1 MKAIE
6 LISCFVIAIMFAF
19 FPVIV
24 SNNNNMLKIKST
36 IKKIDDSLYFKCEKI
51 IDSQYQKSDSAI
63 KADSVFYTNI
73 DALISDTAFSK
84 MNREMEDIDK
94 NDFFASMIKPIIKI
108 VDRLDTMR
116 NNPNSYK

>member
-6 LISCFVIAIMFAF
+6 IISCFVIAFMFAF
-19 FPVIV
+19 FPVII

-36 IKKIDDSLYFKCEKI
+36 VKKIDDSLYFKCEKI

-73 DALISDTAFSK
+73 DALISDTAFNK